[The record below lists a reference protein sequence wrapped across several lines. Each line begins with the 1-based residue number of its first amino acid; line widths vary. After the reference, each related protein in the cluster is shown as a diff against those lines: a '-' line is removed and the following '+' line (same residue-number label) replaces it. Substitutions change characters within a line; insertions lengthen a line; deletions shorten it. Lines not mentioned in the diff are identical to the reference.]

1 VRIGALMHFMRAGA
15 VRSSLRLAAGAGPAR
30 LKGLRLVCAYGLG
43 FALGETLDRAF
54 DGGAGMSLGFLVG
67 NFALWASV
75 SEMQVHKARAVF
87 GLVALCV
94 AASCGALL
102 FALAS
107 PELARLG
114 RCGPELVLVCGAFL
128 AGALKRFG
136 AMGGGMGSQLYIGA
150 LLAYGDGLSG
160 ANLRMLAI
168 AAAAAA
174 VAAVLPRL
182 LIGGR
187 VATPTLAFV
196 PTRSA
201 LTMGLQ
207 AALAALAVVLLDALL
222 RLDEPQ
228 WAITAC
234 TYVITATA
242 AATALRARQRIVGTL
257 IGVPLALACL
267 PLAEHWPPLA
277 WMAAATAMI
286 VYATALAERY
296 DIACGAFTF
305 TLIVTLAA
313 SGEHSLALLA
323 SRAWETLL
331 GGGLGWLSGRYCLR
345 LNAPLE
351 DPSE

>member
-1 VRIGALMHFMRAGA
+1 MHFVRAG
-15 VRSSLRLAAGAGPAR
+15 VFRSSLRLGVGTRDAC

-43 FALGETLDRAF
+43 FAFGASLGRAF
-54 DGGAGMSLGFLVG
+54 DGGTGTSMGFLIG

-75 SEMQVHKARAVF
+75 SEVQSKKGRAVVD
-87 GLVALCV
+87 LVALCV
-94 AASCGALL
+94 AASCGALM
-102 FALAS
+102 FAVSS

-128 AGALKRFG
+128 TGALKRYG
-136 AMGGGMGSQLYIGA
+136 ALGGGIGSQIYIGA
-150 LLAYGDGLSG
+150 LLTYGARLNG
-160 ANLRMLAI
+160 ANLEIIWMAAP
-168 AAAAAA
+168 AAALAAL
-174 VAAVLPRL
+174 LPRL
-182 LIGGR
+182 LIGSR
-187 VATPTLAFV
+187 SAVPAFAFV
-196 PTRSA
+196 PARSA

-207 AALAALAVVLLDALL
+207 AALAALTVVLLDAALH
-222 RLDEPQ
+222 LDEPQ

-277 WMAAATAMI
+277 WMAAAAGMI
-286 VYATALAERY
+286 IYATALAERY
-296 DIACGAFTF
+296 DIACGAFAF

-313 SGEHSLALLA
+313 SGEHSLTLLS

-331 GGGLGWLSGRYCLR
+331 GCALGWLSGRYCFR
-345 LNAPLE
+345 MRSTVE
-351 DPSE
+351 DSAR